1 MLKSE
6 FEMLTDIFPDSILY
20 DAIEEAYNNSDYESK
35 EGFCHDYKFNVG
47 GLAQRIQENAELER
61 WRAEERHRRAMTDNA
76 KIIQEL
82 SERLKNADFGTE
94 TVSREKVLKYAL
106 YGVQCDLFDYC
117 NFLKSLEPSDIET
130 TTADKLIELS
140 TRVKELQKAL
150 AKKEV

>member
-20 DAIEEAYNNSDYESK
+20 DAIEEAYNNSGYDSK

-47 GLAQRIQENAELER
+47 GLAQRIQEAAER
-61 WRAEERHRRAMTDNA
+61 AYWKAEERHRKAMTENA

-82 SERLKNADFGTE
+82 AEKLKNGDFWTE
-94 TVSREKVLKYAL
+94 TVSREKILKYAL

-117 NFLKSLEPSDIET
+117 DFLKSLEPNDIET
-130 TTADKLIELS
+130 ATADKLIELS
-140 TRVKELQKAL
+140 THVKELQKAL